1 METDIRRPGGLSKFQ
16 STNREECG
24 VIVEE
29 GDLIYI
35 VKVPNISKS
44 PRDYAILLEDVQIV
58 EGTFTADEQV
68 VGFFHTHL
76 EDQECSPSDA
86 DLKGAEIFPDSNNLI
101 YKPSTGE
108 LCWYGIAEV
117 DTL

>member
-1 METDIRRPGGLSKFQ
+1 MSKFQ
-16 STNREECG
+16 STGREECG

-29 GDLIYI
+29 GDLVYI
-35 VKVPNISKS
+35 IKVPNISKS
-44 PRDYAILLEDVQIV
+44 PRAYAILLEDVQIV
-58 EGTFTADEQV
+58 ESILIADEKII
-68 VGFFHTHL
+68 GFFHTHL

-86 DLKGAEIFPDSNNLI
+86 DLNGAEIFPESNNLI